1 MFIKTKEFEIFL
13 IKKFFPLNII
23 VLYTMTFL
31 IKVECSKQFWLSR
44 EETTPQKVAPEII
57 RLINE
62 NYDEK
67 NGENKVYNKD
77 FGEYSL
83 ELKFLYLNFNPEEI
97 NIDIYIT
104 GLKFFSYVDIYLDL
118 IFSLKLTRNQNNI
131 RKDEV
136 SILYNS
142 KTNSSDLSFQLK
154 KSFSTIYIKN
164 IDFDKQPNNT
174 YKYKI
179 PSKPEVII
187 ETTFDYPEKINKFL
201 IKNEKEIGLFLF
213 ESFDNYLTN
222 ITDHFPKADGILI
235 YEAVVIYLNKYRKF
249 SLSKNPNYSD
259 KTIFFNEFK
268 EEKIYEQ
275 NGAIVFSNITIK
287 FDILIGSYIYKSY
300 EEVIPYIEYIN
311 DDFYFN
317 AVNTQVGD
325 LQLKAILKF
334 IFDFIINYYT
344 YNY

>member
-1 MFIKTKEFEIFL
+1 MIFE
-13 IKKFFPLNII
+13 N
-23 VLYTMTFL
+23 TM
-31 IKVECSKQFWLSR
+31 
-44 EETTPQKVAPEII
+44 AP
-57 RLINE
+57 
-62 NYDEK
+62 
-67 NGENKVYNKD
+67 
-77 FGEYSL
+77 
-83 ELKFLYLNFNPEEI
+83 
-97 NIDIYIT
+97 
-104 GLKFFSYVDIYLDL
+104 FFSYVDIYLDL

-174 YKYKI
+174 YKY
-179 PSKPEVII
+179 
-187 ETTFDYPEKINKFL
+187 
-201 IKNEKEIGLFLF
+201 
-213 ESFDNYLTN
+213 NYLTN

-249 SLSKNPNYSD
+249 SLSKSPKYSD
-259 KTIFFNEFK
+259 KTIIFNEFK
-268 EEKIYEQ
+268 EDKIYEQ